1 MATITINAATAG
13 NAQMAT
19 LVSDALSKVQTAL
32 ILVTPSGTYDQSAS
46 PSVDVT
52 NVKTAI
58 QNLRRNGKTVT
69 LLSACAGQAAV
80 ASGTHYYFSAT
91 TVSTADI
98 ECEISEVG
106 GSEYANAT
114 ALPTLSNPLGIIVS
128 FYES

>member
-19 LVSDALSKVQTAL
+19 LVSDAISKVQTAL

-106 GSEYANAT
+106 GSEYASAT

>member
-13 NAQMAT
+13 NAQMRT

-32 ILVTPSGTYDQSAS
+32 LLITPTGTYDQSAS
-46 PSVDVT
+46 PSIDVT

-58 QNLRRNGKTVT
+58 QGLRRNGKTVT

-106 GSEYANAT
+106 GSEYATAT
-114 ALPTLSNPLGIIVS
+114 ALPTFNQPLGIVVS
-128 FYES
+128 FSEA